1 MRARK
6 CARIVL
12 ILMVLLAALCPC
24 IEIMDTWD
32 NFALAGQDTDFIILV
47 MLLMFGFRHA
57 ELALVVAAVAT
68 AQFLAA
74 LRSTFS
80 RVLSTWAAL
89 VANPDTASKTG
100 DLFPCLMDLKAPLR
114 I

>member
-1 MRARK
+1 
-6 CARIVL
+6 
-12 ILMVLLAALCPC
+12 
-24 IEIMDTWD
+24 MDTWD
-32 NFALAGQDTDFIILV
+32 NFALAGQDTNFIILV
-47 MLLMFGFRHA
+47 MLLIFGFRHA

-74 LRSTFS
+74 LRRAFS
-80 RVLSTWAAL
+80 RVLSSWMAR

-100 DLFPCLMDLKAPLR
+100 DLFPCLVVLKAPLR

>member
-32 NFALAGQDTDFIILV
+32 NFALAGQDTNFIILV
-47 MLLMFGFRHA
+47 MLLIFGFRHA

-74 LRSTFS
+74 LRRAFS
-80 RVLSTWAAL
+80 RVLSSWMAR

-100 DLFPCLMDLKAPLR
+100 DLFPCLVVLKAPLR

>member
-32 NFALAGQDTDFIILV
+32 NFALTGPGTNFIILV
-47 MLLMFGFRHA
+47 MLLIFGFRHA

-80 RVLSTWAAL
+80 RVLSTWTAR
-89 VANPDTASKTG
+89 VASPDTASKTG
-100 DLFPCLMDLKAPLR
+100 DLFPCLIDLKAPLR